1 LSAAQVIRKNII
13 KKCLE
18 LFAEIAEDQ
27 EQFKTFYEQFSKNI
41 KLGIHE
47 DTTNRAKIVELL
59 RYYSSKSS
67 DEMVCFG
74 RTRMP

>member
-1 LSAAQVIRKNII
+1 LSSAQVIRKNII

-18 LFAEIAEDQ
+18 LFAEIAEDK

-47 DTTNRAKIVELL
+47 DTTNRAKLADLL
-59 RYYSSKSS
+59 RYYSSKSA
-67 DEMVCFG
+67 DEMVW
-74 RTRMP
+74 

>member
-1 LSAAQVIRKNII
+1 LLTQFSAAQVIRKNII

-18 LFAEIAEDQ
+18 LFAEIAEDK

-47 DTTNRAKIVELL
+47 DTTNRAKLADLL
-59 RYYSSKSS
+59 RYYSSKSA
-67 DEMVCFG
+67 DEMVW
-74 RTRMP
+74 R